1 MKKLIVILLLI
12 FSVFANAQDFSGLK
26 ILIYPGGISSQEKID
41 NYEKGKF
48 YKKIL
53 KTFGAK
59 VTLIDNREHDIPLSQ
74 LAAVINQNKID
85 FVHSIQSNDLITT
98 ENENYSLVIHN
109 SFKNFDIEDA
119 GELVLDGVSNSNRT
133 DNKYLSGE
141 YDNELSGNFF
151 LGFNSPALVSIG
163 SKSSLEIE
171 KNNYK
176 NKDFLKNE
184 VWGYVRG
191 LINFFE
197 TKPYTK
203 GFIAGFVRDKNEKI
217 VDLINSEE
225 YLKPVNNIKVTLQP
239 GNKIYV
245 GDFNNNGFFYFDSL
259 EPGEYKIIY
268 EAGSYSKDS
277 SIVTVASNQ
286 TTYADKLLEK
296 DFSIPPSVFDYS
308 PNDTSKLT
316 DTESQIKIVFS
327 IPMDQES
334 TEDAFSIEPEIDG
347 NFEWSNEDHILN
359 FIPDKYFDKSTEY
372 KIIIDTTAKGKNNIN
387 LKNRNEF
394 SFLTKEYFVEA
405 VFNNPDSASDSLITT
420 QPLSFEFTKKMDRD
434 ETEDAFS
441 IEPEIEG
448 RFIWSD
454 DNTKLTFIPDEA
466 YLTSTKYT
474 AVISDEAE
482 TYNGL
487 ELGYDFTVE
496 FVTKSL
502 HIRPQLIAVS
512 PADTVY
518 INSNIAAEFDEPMNT
533 ESVQESFVISPQ
545 IEGRFEWNESK
556 TQFTFIPSKLLTPGM
571 EYKVDI
577 LTSAKNSFGI
587 NLEKEL
593 QFNFTTNKRGGLQ
606 LLSSYPSSNQKD
618 ISNSSK
624 IKIVLNYP
632 VETEKL
638 SSNVS
643 LLTSSGKAVNLIN
656 FYGVEK
662 DEKYV
667 VYFEP
672 AVTLSKDAEYNMYIS
687 KELKDEFGI
696 PLLDD
701 VSISFK
707 TEPNISFAGSVVENF
722 EETGKW
728 IKIDSNKATNGI
740 EKEKTFFEKS
750 GEQKISGDFSGRIVY
765 QFNKDKASLK
775 LEKPQAI
782 NLSNSGGEAGIWI
795 YGDLSNNL
803 FTVKLI
809 TDNSE
814 SFDVVIDT
822 LNWSGW
828 KFKKFSLS
836 NFASRNIYLKNFGI
850 KRTQNGEAAGEI
862 YFDDLQ
868 ISKAVVSAEA
878 EESIPSEFTLEQ
890 NFPNPFNPTTTIS
903 FKIPT
908 QSVVTLDVLNIL
920 GQKVRSL
927 IHKENYSAG
936 TWSVEWDGKS
946 DYGEFMPSG
955 VYLYKI
961 KTANFTE
968 VKKMIL
974 IK

>member
-1 MKKLIVILLLI
+1 
-12 FSVFANAQDFSGLK
+12 
-26 ILIYPGGISSQEKID
+26 
-41 NYEKGKF
+41 
-48 YKKIL
+48 
-53 KTFGAK
+53 
-59 VTLIDNREHDIPLSQ
+59 
-74 LAAVINQNKID
+74 
-85 FVHSIQSNDLITT
+85 
-98 ENENYSLVIHN
+98 
-109 SFKNFDIEDA
+109 
-119 GELVLDGVSNSNRT
+119 
-133 DNKYLSGE
+133 
-141 YDNELSGNFF
+141 
-151 LGFNSPALVSIG
+151 
-163 SKSSLEIE
+163 LEIE

-184 VWGYVRG
+184 VWGYIRG

-197 TKPYTK
+197 TKPFTK

-217 VDLINSEE
+217 EELFNGEE
-225 YLKPVNNIKVTLQP
+225 YFKPINNIKVTLQP
-239 GNKIYV
+239 VNKIYV

-308 PNDTSKLT
+308 PNDTSSLT
-316 DTESQIKIVFS
+316 DTEEQIKIVFS

-347 NFEWSNEDHILN
+347 YFEWSNEDHVLN
-359 FIPDKYFDKSTEY
+359 FIPEKYFDKSTEY

-394 SFLTKEYFVEA
+394 SFLTKEHFVDA
-405 VFNNPDSASDSLITT
+405 VFYNPDSTNDSLITT
-420 QPLSFEFTKKMDRD
+420 QSLLFEFTKKMDRD

-441 IEPEIEG
+441 IEPEIDG
-448 RFIWSD
+448 RFLWSD
-454 DNTKLTFIPDEA
+454 DNTKMMFIPEEA

-487 ELGYDFTVE
+487 ELGYDFTIE
-496 FVTKSL
+496 FVTRSS
-502 HIRPQLIAVS
+502 HIRPQLIAAS

-518 INSNIAAEFDEPMNT
+518 INSNITAEFDETMNT
-533 ESVQESFVISPQ
+533 ESVQESFVTNPK
-545 IEGRFEWNESK
+545 IEGRFEWNESN
-556 TQFTFIPSKLLTPGM
+556 TQLTFIPSKLLAPGM
-571 EYKVDI
+571 DYKVDI
-577 LTSAKNSFGI
+577 LTSAKNNFGI
-587 NLEKEL
+587 NLEKNI
-593 QFNFTTNKRGGLQ
+593 QFSFTTNKRGGLQ
-606 LLSSYPSSNQKD
+606 LLSSYPSANQKD
-618 ISNSSK
+618 ISNSAK
-624 IKIVLNYP
+624 MKIVLNYP
-632 VETEKL
+632 VEIEKL
-638 SSNVS
+638 ISNVS
-643 LLTSSGKAVNLIN
+643 LLNSSGQTVTLIN
-656 FYGVEK
+656 FSAVEK
-662 DEKYV
+662 DDKYV

-672 AVTLSKDAEYNMYIS
+672 AATLNKDAEYNLYINN
-687 KELKDEFGI
+687 ELKDEFGI

-707 TEPNISFAGSVVENF
+707 TEPNNSFVGIIVENF

-728 IKIDSNKATNGI
+728 IKIDSNKATYGI
-740 EKEKTFFEKS
+740 EKEKTYFEKS
-750 GEQKISGDFSGRIVY
+750 SEQKISGEYSGKIVY
-765 QFNKDKASLK
+765 QFNKEKASLK
-775 LEKPQAI
+775 LEKPQAFNI
-782 NLSNSGGEAGIWI
+782 SNSGGEAGIWI

-809 TDNSE
+809 NDNSE
-814 SFDVVIDT
+814 SFDIVIDT

-828 KFKKFSLS
+828 KFKKFGLA
-836 NFASRNIYLKNFGI
+836 NLASRNIYLKSFGI
-850 KRTQNGEAAGEI
+850 KRTQNGEEAGEI

-868 ISKAVVSAEA
+868 ISKSVVSDEA
-878 EESIPSEFTLEQ
+878 EESIPNEFTLEQ

-903 FKIPT
+903 FKIPI
-908 QSVVTLDVLNIL
+908 QSVVTLEVLNIL

-927 IHKENYSAG
+927 IHKENYAAG

-961 KTANFTE
+961 RTADFTE

>member
-1 MKKLIVILLLI
+1 MKKLIVILFLT
-12 FSVFANAQDFSGLK
+12 FSIFANAQDFSALK
-26 ILIYPGGISSQEKID
+26 ILIYPGGNSAQEKID
-41 NYEKGKF
+41 NYEKGKI
-48 YKKIL
+48 YKKLL
-53 KTFGAK
+53 KAFGAK
-59 VTLIDNREHDIPLSQ
+59 VILIDNREYDIPLSQ
-74 LAAVINQNKID
+74 LAAVINQNKVD
-85 FVHSIQSNDLITT
+85 FVHSIQSYDLIKT
-98 ENENYSLVIHN
+98 ESENYSLVIHN
-109 SFKNFDIEDA
+109 LFKNFDVEEA
-119 GELVLDGVSNSNRT
+119 AELVLDGVSNSNRT
-133 DNKYLSGE
+133 ENKYLSGE
-141 YDNELSGNFF
+141 SDNELAGNFF
-151 LGFNSPALVSIG
+151 LGFNSPSLISIG
-163 SKSSLEIE
+163 SKTSLEIE

-184 VWGYVRG
+184 VWGYIRG

-197 TKPYTK
+197 TKPFTK

-217 VDLINSEE
+217 EELFNGEE
-225 YLKPVNNIKVTLQP
+225 YFKPINNIKVTLQP
-239 GNKIYV
+239 VNKIYV

-308 PNDTSKLT
+308 PNDTSSLT
-316 DTESQIKIVFS
+316 DTEEQIKIVFS

-347 NFEWSNEDHILN
+347 YFEWSNEDHVLN
-359 FIPDKYFDKSTEY
+359 FIPEKYFDKSTEY

-394 SFLTKEYFVEA
+394 SFLTKEHFVDA
-405 VFNNPDSASDSLITT
+405 VFYNPDSTNDSLITT
-420 QPLSFEFTKKMDRD
+420 QSLLFEFTKKMDRD

-441 IEPEIEG
+441 IEPEIDG
-448 RFIWSD
+448 RFLWSD
-454 DNTKLTFIPDEA
+454 DNTKMMFIPEEA

-487 ELGYDFTVE
+487 ELGYDFTIE
-496 FVTKSL
+496 FVTRSS
-502 HIRPQLIAVS
+502 HIRPQLIAAS

-518 INSNIAAEFDEPMNT
+518 INSNITAEFDETMST
-533 ESVQESFVISPQ
+533 ESVQESFVTNPK
-545 IEGRFEWNESK
+545 IEGRFEWNESN
-556 TQFTFIPSKLLTPGM
+556 TQLTFIPSKLLAPGM
-571 EYKVDI
+571 DYKVDI
-577 LTSAKNSFGI
+577 LTSAKNNFGI
-587 NLEKEL
+587 NLEKNI
-593 QFNFTTNKRGGLQ
+593 QFSFTTNKRGGLQ
-606 LLSSYPSSNQKD
+606 LLSSYPSANQKD
-618 ISNSSK
+618 ISNSAK
-624 IKIVLNYP
+624 MKIVLNYP
-632 VETEKL
+632 VEIEKL
-638 SSNVS
+638 ISNVS
-643 LLTSSGKAVNLIN
+643 LLNSSGQTVTLIN
-656 FYGVEK
+656 FSAVEK
-662 DEKYV
+662 DDKYV

-672 AVTLSKDAEYNMYIS
+672 AATLNKDAEYNLYINN
-687 KELKDEFGI
+687 ELKDEFGI

-707 TEPNISFAGSVVENF
+707 TEPNNSFVGIIVENF

-728 IKIDSNKATNGI
+728 IKIDSNKATYGI
-740 EKEKTFFEKS
+740 EKEKTYFEKS
-750 GEQKISGDFSGRIVY
+750 SEQKISGEYSGKIVY
-765 QFNKDKASLK
+765 QFNKEKASLK
-775 LEKPQAI
+775 LEKPQAFNI
-782 NLSNSGGEAGIWI
+782 SNSGSEAGIWI

-809 TDNSE
+809 NDNSE
-814 SFDVVIDT
+814 SFDIVIDT

-828 KFKKFSLS
+828 KFKKFGLA
-836 NFASRNIYLKNFGI
+836 NLASRNIYLKSFGI
-850 KRTQNGEAAGEI
+850 KRTQNGEEAGEI

-868 ISKAVVSAEA
+868 ISKSVVSAEA
-878 EESIPSEFTLEQ
+878 EESIPNEFTLEQ

-903 FKIPT
+903 FKIPI
-908 QSVVTLDVLNIL
+908 QSVVTLEVLNIL

-927 IHKENYSAG
+927 IHKENYAAG

-961 KTANFTE
+961 RTADFTE